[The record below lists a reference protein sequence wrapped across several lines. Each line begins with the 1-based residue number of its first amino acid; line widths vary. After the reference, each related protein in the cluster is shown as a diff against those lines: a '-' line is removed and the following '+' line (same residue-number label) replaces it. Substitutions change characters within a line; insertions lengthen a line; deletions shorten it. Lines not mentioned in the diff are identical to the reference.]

1 MTPSHASDISD
12 PSQKFEDSNG
22 KPLASIRTHTDM
34 TNSRCVL
41 WDEVTD
47 TFANISYLQD
57 SAAQR
62 VFFEVDKEYNLI
74 FPLRVMC
81 SSIPYVVVVRAEE
94 VDGQARTR
102 RWPLAFQKEA
112 INPRT
117 WFSDTNTTLNS
128 HSLPESL
135 SQVSCEVQ
143 ELRLL
148 HESLYDL
155 SEREFLK
162 AMATRNHYDRLLRAK
177 IEVIRH
183 QGYDSDR
190 PLAFFQQYGQYT
202 LTLLDMIKHGYPRSP
217 YSVPALDTFEILRP
231 GAPVRHVLTREKI
244 GPLVDKSIAHI
255 SKLLFK
261 KSLWKIML
269 NPRETR
275 QLGYRLESIVG
286 TLGGK
291 VDRWLHTI
299 AVSPSAVQVV
309 DIATALQGT
318 KSVFDATIRFTWIV
332 SRDELQEVLAL
343 MAHSGVVALQL
354 DGLTSKARIHNF
366 ENEEDLFVDT
376 VGSSTLQLVTL
387 LNYPQPSEQYLYLG
401 RTGSD
406 VFGLQLSL
414 PAELPHF
421 DWFNIRMTLER
432 GLARIGKK
440 THMSL
445 IQPSLQ
451 EVFRQLVLE
460 KDLNVREID
469 LFEPESKMWQG
480 RLGVQR
486 GVVIGLSDTIAPS
499 KMIRRSLLEY
509 GTLRAL
515 REYFGQVLS
524 NVQWPTIKSLILIGV
539 KIDDW
544 IRVWTELGNIFGAS
558 PGLGPRLSCFDIV
571 GTDSGIPLSR
581 FSALS
586 LHRLVY
592 SSNLGEVCLEN
603 IQLQD
608 GGDWDLIIGAFD
620 FATLKSLSFLNSPLF
635 NTATLVDQLKEQLSD
650 LELIVLTSS
659 QEEKCLTFISLPA
672 KSVVQTQYHEL
683 DIKGINMSQ
692 TNDIWRT
699 LTASGEFQYGL
710 ARAMIP
716 Q

>member
-1 MTPSHASDISD
+1 MPSGRVYWRCPDHA
-12 PSQKFEDSNG
+12 G
-22 KPLASIRTHTDM
+22 H
-34 TNSRCVL
+34 
-41 WDEVTD
+41 
-47 TFANISYLQD
+47 
-57 SAAQR
+57 
-62 VFFEVDKEYNLI
+62 
-74 FPLRVMC
+74 
-81 SSIPYVVVVRAEE
+81 
-94 VDGQARTR
+94 
-102 RWPLAFQKEA
+102 
-112 INPRT
+112 
-117 WFSDTNTTLNS
+117 
-128 HSLPESL
+128 
-135 SQVSCEVQ
+135 
-143 ELRLL
+143 
-148 HESLYDL
+148 
-155 SEREFLK
+155 
-162 AMATRNHYDRLLRAK
+162 TRN
-177 IEVIRH
+177 
-183 QGYDSDR
+183 S
-190 PLAFFQQYGQYT
+190 
-202 LTLLDMIKHGYPRSP
+202 
-217 YSVPALDTFEILRP
+217 
-231 GAPVRHVLTREKI
+231 
-244 GPLVDKSIAHI
+244 
-255 SKLLFK
+255 
-261 KSLWKIML
+261 
-269 NPRETR
+269 
-275 QLGYRLESIVG
+275 RLESIVG

-515 REYFGQVLS
+515 RLRTQDSVDIPYLH
-524 NVQWPTIKSLILIGV
+524 SLI
-539 KIDDW
+539 
-544 IRVWTELGNIFGAS
+544 ELN
-558 PGLGPRLSCFDIV
+558 PGL
-571 GTDSGIPLSR
+571 
-581 FSALS
+581 
-586 LHRLVY
+586 
-592 SSNLGEVCLEN
+592 
-603 IQLQD
+603 
-608 GGDWDLIIGAFD
+608 
-620 FATLKSLSFLNSPLF
+620 
-635 NTATLVDQLKEQLSD
+635 
-650 LELIVLTSS
+650 
-659 QEEKCLTFISLPA
+659 
-672 KSVVQTQYHEL
+672 
-683 DIKGINMSQ
+683 
-692 TNDIWRT
+692 
-699 LTASGEFQYGL
+699 
-710 ARAMIP
+710 
-716 Q
+716 